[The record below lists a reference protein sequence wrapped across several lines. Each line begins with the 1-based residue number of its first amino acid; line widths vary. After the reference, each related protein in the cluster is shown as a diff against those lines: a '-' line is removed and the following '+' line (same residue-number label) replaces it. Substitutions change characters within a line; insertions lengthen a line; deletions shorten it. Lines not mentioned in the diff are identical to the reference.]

1 MPPARG
7 RLDFLHFYAETR
19 SVEDIESGLGGDEG
33 RRGGGGLL
41 ILAFQGDTHY
51 KIQILFIQGHYCILH
66 VRRRGLRGTPFS
78 RLIVSSALQKTCA
91 EEERG
96 GCRARRAGEGNA
108 ATNDTLEVP
117 RSVIR

>member
-1 MPPARG
+1 M
-7 RLDFLHFYAETR
+7 
-19 SVEDIESGLGGDEG
+19 
-33 RRGGGGLL
+33 L
-41 ILAFQGDTHY
+41 ILAFQGETHY

-96 GCRARRAGEGNA
+96 GVVGLDEQEKETQRRTTRSRCPAKRHSLGSLLILALVIDSGASLLKPMCLIKTTIWHGNYC
-108 ATNDTLEVP
+108 
-117 RSVIR
+117 